1 MSKDRFRFDATVF
14 KLLDITL
21 KKLLSSECLQS
32 INSIPPSCQVQP
44 QAVQHQPQY
53 RVWLLSRPLPYHYR
67 LGWLLLVSHIRS
79 SKDPLEKFKKITS

>member
-32 INSIPPSCQVQP
+32 INSIPLSCQV
-44 QAVQHQPQY
+44 
-53 RVWLLSRPLPYHYR
+53 
-67 LGWLLLVSHIRS
+67 
-79 SKDPLEKFKKITS
+79 